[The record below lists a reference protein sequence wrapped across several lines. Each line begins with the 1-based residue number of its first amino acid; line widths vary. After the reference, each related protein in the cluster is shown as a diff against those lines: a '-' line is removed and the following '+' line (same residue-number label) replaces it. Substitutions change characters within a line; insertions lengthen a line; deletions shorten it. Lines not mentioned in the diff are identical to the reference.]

1 MENRKWGGPQLFR
14 HTKRWR
20 LLYSRARRRALEE
33 CQPITAAGGPPK
45 DKIRIVLESINT
57 NITLAELCRK
67 YSVSPNAIYD
77 WKEKFMEGGKLALSG
92 ALKDPGREKE
102 SEIDR
107 SKKLIGEIT
116 IANDAMKKVLQ
127 GEGKK

>member
-1 MENRKWGGPQLFR
+1 
-14 HTKRWR
+14 
-20 LLYSRARRRALEE
+20 
-33 CQPITAAGGPPK
+33 
-45 DKIRIVLESINT
+45 
-57 NITLAELCRK
+57 
-67 YSVSPNAIYD
+67 
-77 WKEKFMEGGKLALSG
+77 MEGGKLALSG

-107 SKKLIGEIT
+107 LKKLIGELT